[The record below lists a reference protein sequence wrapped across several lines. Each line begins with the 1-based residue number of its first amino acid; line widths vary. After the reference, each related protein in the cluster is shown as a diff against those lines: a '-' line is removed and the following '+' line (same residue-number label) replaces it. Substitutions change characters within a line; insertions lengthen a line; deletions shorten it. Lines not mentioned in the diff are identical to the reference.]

1 MLVTVGRRRVPAD
14 MSARLPPVMPDPGV
28 WPHVD
33 LSFGQAAR
41 PVRRVLQRTAA
52 PAVRSRLTRRFVH
65 LPKMARIAERVL
77 VVMTGSV

>member
-14 MSARLPPVMPDPGV
+14 MSARLPPVMPDADV
-28 WPHVD
+28 RFHVD

-41 PVRRVLQRTAA
+41 PVQHVLQRIAA